1 MKSRYRVRLLAF
13 PLGFALLVLIMAA
26 LPLTPATQP
35 AMKEQH
41 KKVKMPYRQA
51 QRKVPAIQSNV
62 KSAAKSTTEFENPPE
77 LPLKDGK
84 CELRL
89 AKDTFNIAGGPFED
103 STKAFELLCYNNQP
117 VGPTIRIGR
126 GAKFGINLKNNLQ
139 GKPDPGPNPN
149 DPLTSEQ
156 PHGLCTTN
164 LHTHGLHVSPADNA
178 DNVFLA
184 VEPGAQFSYDYGTIR
199 DDHPSGTFWYHPHKH
214 GSVAYQ
220 LSNGLAGALI
230 VEGDKNTDL
239 DQIPEI
245 KAAREKI
252 MVLQLYTYRTDN
264 FGTGRIDAVGFEG
277 NGGIYNVM
285 PNSVSCDDIPVV
297 GSVTGQVAAING
309 QIVPIIRMLP
319 CEVQRWRI
327 IHGSWDELKAL
338 TFADTNGVNT
348 TDIQFREIAQDGLA
362 TGKMEIPPDNH
373 LELAPGQRS
382 DVLIQAPKVAK
393 TYFLKQDEL
402 PPEKSLRGDD
412 VKASYLAMIVVADDP
427 KDKAKVVKEKG
438 KVATD
443 LPDPNGPICKCRPF
457 EPVKKT
463 MDPPDAFAAGLLF
476 NGIDLNQTYNI
487 NFRTFHRYDTP
498 IPITLGATQEWT
510 IKAARSV
517 TNLYEPDPDPSK
529 NLNANNHPF
538 HIHVN
543 PFQVI
548 QKKDAKGKVT
558 NLEDKNIWRDTLF
571 VRGGDEY
578 TIRMTFKDFTGQT
591 VLHCHIL
598 DHEDQGMMVPLLI
611 VDPAKAQPGA
621 EKKAEAKLKKS
632 SAPASALKL
641 LDARG
646 GMRDLADLRGREV
659 LLVFFQGAECSHCVE
674 QIRGLL
680 RDARAANAPGAEIM
694 AVSSRQIGSL
704 PKALEVLG
712 ASPLDKKFHLVV
724 DQNHQAFRDFGCFD
738 TGPMHGLFLID
749 KVGIIRYRYVGETP
763 FDDTKAAVECLRKL
777 SISSDN

>member
-1 MKSRYRVRLLAF
+1 MKLRLRLRMLAL
-13 PLGFALLVLIMAA
+13 PLGFVLLVMITSI
-26 LPLTPATQP
+26 LPPTPATQP
-35 AMKEQH
+35 AMKETH
-41 KKVKMPYRQA
+41 KKAKMRYRQA
-51 QRKVPAIQSNV
+51 QRKVPAIQSKV

-89 AKDTFNIAGGPFED
+89 AKGTFNIAGGPLED
-103 STKAFELLCYNNQP
+103 STKAFELLCYNNQR
-117 VGPTIRIGR
+117 VGPTIRIRR
-126 GAKFGINLKNNLQ
+126 GAAFGINLKNNLQ
-139 GKPDPGPNPN
+139 GKREPGPNPN
-149 DPLTSEQ
+149 DPFTSEQ

-164 LHTHGLHVSPADNA
+164 IHTHGLHVSPDDNA
-178 DNVFLA
+178 DNVFRA
-184 VEPGAQFSYDYGTIR
+184 IEPGEQWTYDYGTIR

-230 VEGDKNTDL
+230 VEGDNNTDL

-245 KAAREKI
+245 RAAREKI

-264 FGTGRIDAVGFEG
+264 FGTGRIDAGGIDG
-277 NGGIYNVM
+277 NGIYNVA
-285 PNSVSCDDIPVV
+285 PNSAGCDEIPVV
-297 GSVTGQVAAING
+297 GSVTGQVTAING
-309 QIVPIIRMLP
+309 QLVPIIRMLP

-338 TFADTNGVNT
+338 TFADANGVNT
-348 TDIQFREIAQDGLA
+348 NDIQFIEIAQDGLA

-373 LELAPGQRS
+373 VELAPGQRS

-427 KDKAKVVKEKG
+427 NEKAKVVKEKG

-443 LPDPNGPICKCRPF
+443 LPDPKGPISKCRPF
-457 EPVKKT
+457 DPVKKT
-463 MDPPDAFAAGLLF
+463 ADPPDAFAAGILF

-498 IPITLGATQEWT
+498 IPITLGTTQEWT
-510 IKAARSV
+510 IKAAPAV

-529 NLNANNHPF
+529 NLFANNHPF

-548 QKKDAKGKVT
+548 KKTDAKGNVT
-558 NLEDKNIWRDTLF
+558 DLEDKNIWRDTLF
-571 VRGGDEY
+571 VRGGEQY
-578 TIRMTFKDFTGQT
+578 TIRMTFKDFTGKT

-621 EKKAEAKLKKS
+621 PKKAESKLKES
-632 SAPASALKL
+632 SVPASVLKL
-641 LDARG
+641 PDAG
-646 GMRDLADLRGREV
+646 GGTRDLGEFRGRDV

-674 QIRGLL
+674 QLRGLL
-680 RDARAANAPGAEIM
+680 REARATNAPDSEII
-694 AVSSRQIGSL
+694 AVSSRQIVNL
-704 PKALEVLG
+704 PKALEVVG
-712 ASPLDKKFHLVV
+712 ASPVDKRFHLLV
-724 DQNHQAFRDFGCFD
+724 DQDHQAFRDFGCFD
-738 TGPMHGLFLID
+738 AGPTHGLFLID
-749 KVGIIRYRYVGETP
+749 KTGVIRYRFVGEQP
-763 FDDTKAAVECLRKL
+763 FDDTKTAVEYLRKL
-777 SISSDN
+777 SIPSKN